1 MLKNKNLIV
10 ADRLQPLRDK
20 VFVTDMEAGVRL
32 TSGGIILPDD
42 DMKESG
48 VHPRW
53 AKVYAVG
60 PDVDDLKVGD
70 WVLLAHGRWTN
81 GIDMEI
87 AGETV
92 RVWHIDYPEG
102 VILVSDEDPRLATV
116 TF

>member
-1 MLKNKNLIV
+1 MLKNKNRIV
-10 ADRLQPLRDK
+10 ADRLQPIRDK

-32 TSGGIILPDD
+32 TTGGIILPDD

-60 PDVDDLKVGD
+60 PEVDGLTPGD
-70 WVLLAHGRWTN
+70 WILLAHGRWTN
-81 GIDMEI
+81 GIDLEI
-87 AGETV
+87 GGEAI
-92 RVWHIDYPEG
+92 RVWCIDYPDG
-102 VILVSDEDPRLATV
+102 VILVADEDPRLASV